1 MLRLEADLGPAPYSA
16 PRSGAPDL
24 PPYFATE
31 SEKGPRK
38 FLHLPSILPCA
49 EPGSAVE

>member
-16 PRSGAPDL
+16 ERTGSPDL

-38 FLHLPSILPCA
+38 FLHLPPILPCA